1 MEKMDRIEIER
12 KLRELRVFPQFINWR
27 GGIIPPTKVWYSV
40 EDNRIHSDC
49 GVTIPFDYDLKTQM
63 YHCVFDIS
71 REIIDF
77 YKTKGIY
84 LEM

>member
-1 MEKMDRIEIER
+1 MEKISRIEIER
-12 KLRELRVFPQFINWR
+12 KLRKFRVFPQYINWR
-27 GGIIPPTKVWYSV
+27 GDIIPPTKVWYSV

-63 YHCVFDIS
+63 YKCVLDIS
-71 REIIDF
+71 REIIGF
-77 YKTKGIY
+77 YKAQGIY